1 MVEKIQY
8 PGLSDPSLQHCVRF
22 NSGNQKYLDFAC
34 LFPTFGK
41 TYLPFELNYD
51 PVGPRDWMKDNFW
64 VPVAC
69 AIIYAIAIFW
79 GRSYF
84 EKRAAWNWRA
94 PLALWNFGLS
104 LFSTIGFLRVAPF
117 VLFNIYSYTLREN
130 CCFDPES
137 HVGSGATGFWSQMFV
152 LSKIPELFDTFFI
165 VIHKKPL
172 MFLHWYHHISVL
184 LFTWHAYVNNS
195 PTGAFFISMNYGV
208 HAMMYF
214 YYFLMAVRMKPKW
227 FNPIWITV
235 AQISQMFV
243 GVFLTVYTT
252 YILHVEERE
261 DCLMRKDIN
270 QSALVMYGSYLFLFC
285 KFFFERYYIRGKP
298 SKTSKKVN

>member
-1 MVEKIQY
+1 MQSQFSMDVLTSKSEPPGTGVFLWPFGISVWVFSQRLVSSVWLPSFFSISSLTPGEKTVVLILRVTLEVVPQ
-8 PGLSDPSLQHCVRF
+8 
-22 NSGNQKYLDFAC
+22 DFGPKC
-34 LFPTFGK
+34 LFCRRFRK
-41 TYLPFELNYD
+41 FCVFFLPFL
-51 PVGPRDWMKDNFW
+51 R
-64 VPVAC
+64 
-69 AIIYAIAIFW
+69 
-79 GRSYF
+79 
-84 EKRAAWNWRA
+84 
-94 PLALWNFGLS
+94 LS
-104 LFSTIGFLRVAPF
+104 CRIL
-117 VLFNIYSYTLREN
+117 
-130 CCFDPES
+130 S
-137 HVGSGATGFWSQMFV
+137 HM
-152 LSKIPELFDTFFI
+152 LSSELFDTFFI

-195 PTGAFFISMNYGV
+195 PTGAFFIAMNYGV

-243 GVFLTVYTT
+243 GVFLTILTT

-285 KFFFERYYIRGKP
+285 KFFVERYYLRGKK
-298 SKTSKKVN
+298 SEKTAKKVD